1 MVISIIVNMSR
12 NNAIGLG
19 NQLLYHLPAD
29 MKRFKALT
37 TGHAIVM
44 GRKTFESF
52 PKGALP
58 YRRNIVLS
66 RSQNLVLDGAKVFA
80 SLAEALDACREDE
93 EVFIIGGASVYRQ
106 ALPLADKLYLT
117 VTDDTPAEADAFF
130 PTLNPDDW
138 TVVSTE
144 HHPADE
150 RHAVPFTFI
159 DCIRKNP

>member
-1 MVISIIVNMSR
+1 MTISIIVNMAR

-58 YRRNIVLS
+58 NRRNIVLS
-66 RSQNLVLDGAKVFA
+66 HSQGLVLPGAEVFP
-80 SLAEALDACREDE
+80 SLPDALATCHDDE

-117 VTDDTPAEADAFF
+117 VTDDTPADADAFF
-130 PTLNPDDW
+130 PTLDPDHW

-144 HHPADE
+144 RHPADD

-159 DCIRKNP
+159 NCIRRSH